1 MFITYFM
8 MTTHVIACLWILT
21 AKMDTNVEDSW
32 IYSLDF
38 ENKTEIYMTS
48 FYFTVTTITTV
59 GYGDMSASTTLEQVV
74 CVLFMI
80 IGVIAFSMA
89 SGALTNYIS
98 SEDQKSAAYEEKMG
112 VLEELQNKYKMP
124 REMYIEI
131 RRNIEHNFCS
141 DYRTVS
147 KFVHDLPL

>member
-98 SEDQKSAAYEEKMG
+98 SEDQKNAAYEDKMK
-112 VLEELQNKYKMP
+112 VLEELQDKY
-124 REMYIEI
+124 
-131 RRNIEHNFCS
+131 
-141 DYRTVS
+141 
-147 KFVHDLPL
+147 